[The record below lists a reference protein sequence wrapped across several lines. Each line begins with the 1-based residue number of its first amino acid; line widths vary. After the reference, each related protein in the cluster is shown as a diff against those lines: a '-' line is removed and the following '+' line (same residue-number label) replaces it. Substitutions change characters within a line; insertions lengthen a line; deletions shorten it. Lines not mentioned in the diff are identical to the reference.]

1 MSNWSLDAG
10 KAKQAKQQ
18 VETTSGEIRKLL
30 EQYTT
35 ARTALLNSWE
45 GSKKDEFVSQTN
57 NGFEN
62 TAQALMKAAGALA
75 NAIESTAGGMQARD
89 QEAAQIINGN

>member
-10 KAKQAKQQ
+10 KAKQAQQQ
-18 VETTSGEIRKLL
+18 VESISAEIRKLL

-62 TAQALMKAAGALA
+62 TAQALIKAAGSLA
-75 NAIESTAGGMQARD
+75 GEIQTTSGDMQSRD
-89 QEAAQIINGN
+89 QRAAQIISGK